1 LPEIEINFEQSS
13 PNYFYKIAM
22 QTKLTIEIEN
32 LAPSKGTLLTPVW
45 FGFHNGMFDTY
56 DRGRPASLGVER
68 IAEDGTVSVIGAEFM
83 QSGFG
88 TVAGVVAGPVGTPGP
103 IDIGETASFTVTLD
117 PSNPNSRYFNYA
129 SMVLP
134 SNDFFIAN
142 GNERAH
148 EIFDAK
154 GNFLGADFT
163 VLGSQVLDAGTE
175 VNDEIPA
182 NTAFFGQ
189 STPNTG
195 TVENGV
201 VRAATGFIPGGPI
214 LSDPRFVNADFTA
227 PDYKIA
233 RFRIFNTIEGTDG
246 NDTLTGTKQD
256 DLIKGGAGDDKLF
269 GGAGND
275 KLFGGLGNDII
286 EGGKGNDY
294 LYGDEGNDIL
304 RGGAGDD
311 ILFGGSGFNQ
321 LTGGAGSDTFVLST
335 GMGFD
340 TITDFNFGSG
350 DRLSLADGL
359 NFSDLTITGVGRN
372 TVISFGNDELAILR
386 NVSAGIVTE
395 IAFA

>member
-1 LPEIEINFEQSS
+1 
-13 PNYFYKIAM
+13 M

-32 LAPSKGTLLTPVW
+32 LAPTKGTLLTPVW

-68 IAEDGTVSVIGAEFM
+68 IAEDGTVSVIGNEFR

-88 TVAGVVAGPVGTPGP
+88 TVAGAVTGPLVGAPGP
-103 IDIGETASFTVTLD
+103 IDPGETGSFTVTLD
-117 PSNPNSRYFNYA
+117 ASNPNSRYFNYA

-189 STPNTG
+189 SVPNTG

-201 VRAATGFIPGGPI
+201 VRSATGFIPGGAI

-233 RFRIFNTIEGTDG
+233 RFRIFNTIDGTAGKD
-246 NDTLTGTKQD
+246 NLTGTKQD
-256 DLIKGGAGDDKLF
+256 DLINGGDGDDNLH
-269 GGAGND
+269 
-275 KLFGGLGNDII
+275 GGLGNDKLVGGLGNDRLD
-286 EGGKGNDY
+286 GGKGNDY
-294 LYGDEGNDIL
+294 LYGNVGNDIIFGGKGNDIL
-304 RGGAGDD
+304 S
-311 ILFGGSGFNQ
+311 GGSGFNR
-321 LTGGAGSDTFVLST
+321 LTGGAGSDVFSLST
-335 GMGFD
+335 GEGFD
-340 TITDFNFGSG
+340 TITDFNLGSG
-350 DRLSLADGL
+350 DLLSLADGL
-359 NFSDLTITGVGRN
+359 KFSDLTITGVGRN
-372 TVISFGNDELAILR
+372 TVISFGNDELAILS
-386 NVSAGIVTE
+386 NVSAASITG